1 MDILKHVKGILLI
14 FLVFYI
20 CGAVEYVDDENLL
33 PLINRLDNENPVI
46 IRNAAFRLKKIGKP
60 AVDSLLFALKNKNRT
75 IRSEIPGI
83 LVSIQGTG
91 SLIHLIEAL
100 HDNDRLAAAKAQVA
114 IAMLGVDAVEHLI
127 PYLEKRDDS
136 TKLRILRVMGSM
148 AIRISEMESG
158 EFKQKWKL
166 KLIRIVPSL
175 LKLLQSGNPDIRANT
190 LWVLKQ
196 IGDPGSLVP
205 VLPLLNENDVRVRI
219 EAIETSGILGV
230 APAFKPLIELLG
242 DNNWR
247 IRMEAAVAL
256 GRIKDKESVLP
267 LIDGLEDKDWRV
279 RHRVIVALGLL
290 KDHRAIVPLVRLFKR
305 ENDSFIKKLV
315 IYALGEIADAQ
326 AVDFL
331 ASVINHKDDKIKERT
346 VYALEAI
353 GKPSVETLIKA
364 LKKRDN
370 SIRLRRLI
378 IDALV
383 SIGDRIAVEPLID
396 ALKDK
401 YPDIRRK
408 AVTALGEFKDKRAFE
423 PLLNALKDKNKWV
436 RSAAAGVFG
445 NVKDPRAVDAIKK
458 ISETDPDEY
467 VRRDAESALKKIGK
481 NRIEVSER
489 FDDGKR
495 KIENVY
501 RVFWD
506 TETLEK
512 QKHYDQKFQL
522 IKIVDLVNHI
532 ETRYTYFRKNSLK
545 LRAGYKNSQFHGK
558 VMEWDRRGII
568 RKEEL
573 WENGKLI
580 KKIK

>member
-14 FLVFYI
+14 FFVFYI

-33 PLINRLDNENPVI
+33 PIINRLDNENPVI
-46 IRNAAFRLKKIGKP
+46 RRKAAFRLKKIGKP
-60 AVDSLLFALKNKNRT
+60 AVESLLFALKNKNRT

-91 SLIHLIEAL
+91 SLVYLIEAL
-100 HDNDRLAAAKAQVA
+100 HDNDRLAAAKAHEAMTMLRYDA
-114 IAMLGVDAVEHLI
+114 IEHLV
-127 PYLEKRDDS
+127 PYLEKPGDS

-148 AIRISEMESG
+148 AIRISEMESE
-158 EFKQKWKL
+158 EFKQKGKL

-190 LWVLKQ
+190 LWVLRQ
-196 IGDPGSLVP
+196 IGEPGSLVP
-205 VLPLLNENDVRVRI
+205 VLPLLNENNVRVRI

-230 APAFKPLIELLG
+230 STAVKPLIELLD

-247 IRMEAAVAL
+247 IRMEAAAAL

-267 LIDGLEDKDWRV
+267 LIDRLGDKDWRV

-290 KDHRAIVPLVRLFKR
+290 NDYRAIAPLVRLFKR
-305 ENDSFIKKLV
+305 ENDSFVKKLV
-315 IYALGEIADAQ
+315 IYALGEIADVR

-331 ASVINHKDDKIKERT
+331 ASVISHKDDKIKERT

-353 GKPSVETLIKA
+353 GKPSVETLIMA
-364 LKKRDN
+364 LKKRGN
-370 SIRLRRLI
+370 SVRLRGLI

-383 SIGDRIAVEPLID
+383 SIGDRKAVVPLIG
-396 ALKDK
+396 ALKDQ

-408 AVTALGEFKDKRAFE
+408 AMIALGKLKDKRAFG
-423 PLLNALKDKNKWV
+423 PLLNMLKDKDKWV
-436 RSAAAGVFG
+436 RRAAAGVFG
-445 NVKDPRAVDAIKK
+445 DVKDPRAVDAIKK

-467 VRRDAESALKKIGK
+467 VRRDAESALKKIRK

-506 TETLEK
+506 TETLVK
-512 QKHYDQKFQL
+512 QKHYDQRYQL
-522 IKIVDLVNHI
+522 IKVVDLVNHT

-545 LRAGYKNSQFHGK
+545 LRAGYKNGRLHGK
-558 VMEWDRRGII
+558 VMEWDRKGIL